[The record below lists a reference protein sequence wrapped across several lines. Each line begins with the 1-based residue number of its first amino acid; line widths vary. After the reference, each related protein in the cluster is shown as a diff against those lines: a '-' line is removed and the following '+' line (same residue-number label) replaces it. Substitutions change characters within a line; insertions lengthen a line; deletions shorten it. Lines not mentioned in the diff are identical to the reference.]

1 MSKNKSDILK
11 QLSLNFPNFLK
22 KDLSNVINI
31 ILGNIRDALKNGER
45 VELRD
50 AIIFEIKKKK
60 SRFARDPST
69 NQRIYVPER
78 NLVKFKLSKKWQKL
92 INEKI

>member
-31 ILGNIRDALKNGER
+31 ILENIRGALKNGER

-50 AIIFEIKKKK
+50 TIIFEIKKKK
-60 SRFARDPST
+60 SIFARDPRT

-78 NLVKFKLSKKWQKL
+78 KLVKFKLSKKWQKL

>member
-22 KDLSNVINI
+22 KDLSKVINI
-31 ILGNIRDALKNGER
+31 ILDNISGALKNGER

-50 AIIFEIKKKK
+50 TIIFEIKKKK
-60 SRFARDPST
+60 SIFARDPRT

-78 NLVKFKLSKKWQKL
+78 KLVKFKLSKKWQKL

>member
-22 KDLSNVINI
+22 KDLSKVINI
-31 ILGNIRDALKNGER
+31 ILDNISGALKNGER

-50 AIIFEIKKKK
+50 TIIFEIKKKK
-60 SRFARDPST
+60 IDICKRS
-69 NQRIYVPER
+69 
-78 NLVKFKLSKKWQKL
+78 
-92 INEKI
+92 

>member
-22 KDLSNVINI
+22 KDLSKVINI
-31 ILGNIRDALKNGER
+31 ILDNISGALKNGER

-50 AIIFEIKKKK
+50 TIIFEIKKKK
-60 SRFARDPST
+60 SRFARDPRT
-69 NQRIYVPER
+69 NQRIYVPEGK
-78 NLVKFKLSKKWQKL
+78 LVKFKLSKKWQKL

>member
-31 ILGNIRDALKNGER
+31 ILENIRGALKNGER

-50 AIIFEIKKKK
+50 TIIFEIKKKK
-60 SRFARDPST
+60 SRFARDPRT